1 MMEVIRI
8 AWRNLW
14 RNKRRTLITVASVFF
29 AIWFALIMRSFQL
42 GSYILMVNN
51 IVHAYSGY
59 FQVHARGYW
68 GDQVLNNAFVYT
80 PELEQKLNATKGS
93 NGYTVRLESFALASY
108 GMQTKGVM
116 VNGIDPEAENGLTS
130 LRKKMVKGTYLEP
143 EDEGALV
150 SQRLAG
156 YLRLGIGDTLVII
169 GQGYHGASA
178 AGVFPVRGIVRF
190 PSPDLDSRLIY
201 LSLPAA
207 RNLFSAESMVT
218 SIAFNVTDS
227 KLYKQVAAPL
237 RKELDPEVYEVMTW
251 DEMMPDIVQQIRA
264 DSASGLIMLGILY
277 MIVGFGIFGTML
289 MMLNERT
296 REFGMMIAIGMK
308 KGQLMLVLV
317 TETLFL
323 GLLGIVAGLAAAIPP
338 IYYFY
343 IHPIPL
349 TGTLAESTEKMGF
362 EALMPT
368 AWEASYF
375 IAQSSVVLVIIL
387 AVMLLPVMRI
397 RKLKVM
403 NAMRH

>member
-59 FQVHARGYW
+59 FQVHAKGYW
-68 GDQVLNNAFVYT
+68 GDQVLNNAFVFT
-80 PELEQKLNATKGS
+80 PELEQKLNAPKGS
-93 NGYTVRLESFALASY
+93 TGYTVRLESFALASY

-143 EDEGALV
+143 ADEGVLV

-156 YLRLGIGDTLVII
+156 YLRLVIGDTLVII

-218 SIAFNVTDS
+218 SIAFNVSDP
-227 KLYKQVAAPL
+227 KLYKEAAASL
-237 RKELDPEVYEVMTW
+237 RKQLDPAVYEVMTW

-296 REFGMMIAIGMK
+296 REFGMMIAIGMHK
-308 KGQLMLVLV
+308 SQLMLVLV

-323 GLLGIVAGLAAAIPP
+323 GLLGIVSGLAAAIPP

-349 TGTLAESTEKMGF
+349 TGKLAESTEQMGF

-368 AWEASYF
+368 AWEPSYF

-397 RKLKVM
+397 RRLKVM